1 MLLLGTICERKG
13 QHDLV
18 HAFAALPPESASRMK
33 CIVVGASDTPYS
45 QELRRKAKEL
55 PGDRRDRFQI
65 IDATAETAEYWL
77 AADVF
82 CCTSR
87 IESYPRVIQEAMAC
101 NLPIITTPVYGIA
114 EQIRPEI
121 NALTYQPGDVSTLIR
136 HLDRLT
142 KDGLLRLSLA
152 KCSPWVLRALPTF
165 DEMIEKY
172 RKTFVAAAESAV
184 PGWDESFSPTIP
196 RILI

>member
-1 MLLLGTICERKG
+1 M
-13 QHDLV
+13 
-18 HAFAALPPESASRMK
+18 A
-33 CIVVGASDTPYS
+33 
-45 QELRRKAKEL
+45 QEL
-55 PGDRRDRFQI
+55 PSDRRDRFQI
-65 IDATAETAEYWL
+65 IDETGETAEYWL

-101 NLPIITTPVYGIA
+101 NMPIITTPVFGIA
-114 EQIRPEI
+114 EQIRPGI

-152 KCSPWVLRALPTF
+152 KCSPWVLRGLPTF
-165 DEMIEKY
+165 DEMVEKY
-172 RKTFVAAAESAV
+172 ERTFVAAAESAV

-196 RILI
+196 STLGIVGSIADRQPTAGALR